1 MVIGRAWGRGL
12 GNGGVVWFVARM
24 KGQKLLAHLLDVAFP
39 VVLLTASVF
48 HQYVDARCDKLA
60 EVTGRVSSISRRS
73 ISFNR
78 SACTIRTQN
87 VTKHTLASSVVY
99 RVDQKSRLLI
109 LSEYVNQSEK
119 IWGMWDNRN
128 SYRENEAWS
137 DNFTWNIL
145 RHNCFMFKHSMT
157 DGGQWNYCL
166 AHAN

>member
-1 MVIGRAWGRGL
+1 
-12 GNGGVVWFVARM
+12 M

-119 IWGMWDNRN
+119 I
-128 SYRENEAWS
+128 
-137 DNFTWNIL
+137 
-145 RHNCFMFKHSMT
+145 
-157 DGGQWNYCL
+157 
-166 AHAN
+166 